1 MTGEEKYNE
10 FLKKIADYSAS
21 HGLDL
26 VPYNDGIDQIVNVSR
41 FELTKFTSE
50 ELIEYSLSV
59 NLHVE
64 YLQTCYN
71 KEQAVLDWASAAI
84 WYIISPQMSQFG
96 GQYSKWEEINPVL
109 LLAEQG
115 YETDTRK
122 MKIGNG
128 VDKYLDLPY
137 FGETL
142 ETIDGFLVTPK
153 IKLET
158 KTKFLI
164 RELLTQ
170 ADANEYFVI
179 I

>member
-96 GQYSKWEEINPVL
+96 GQYSKWEEKYN
-109 LLAEQG
+109 LAVRGNDLANDILKVKNIAQTNVTLFRG
-115 YETDTRK
+115 KIDNYKKISDNFTQLARRK
-122 MKIGNG
+122 N
-128 VDKYLDLPY
+128 V
-137 FGETL
+137 
-142 ETIDGFLVTPK
+142 
-153 IKLET
+153 
-158 KTKFLI
+158 
-164 RELLTQ
+164 
-170 ADANEYFVI
+170 
-179 I
+179 